1 MSAED
6 IEASKAPL
14 MDHLIELRSRLIKAL
29 LGFGVAFIFCFFF
42 AKQIYNVLVWPFVWI
57 AGPENSKFIY
67 TALLEYFLTQLK
79 LALFGAGFI
88 SFPIVA
94 TQIYKFVA
102 PGLYKHERG
111 AFLPYLIAT
120 PFFFVLGSMLVY
132 FVVLPMLVR
141 FSLGMQ
147 QMGGPE
153 TAQIQLLP
161 KVGEYLSL
169 MMSLIFAFGIA
180 FQLPVILTLLGRIGI
195 ITSKQL
201 REKRRYFIVV
211 AFIIAAVLTPP
222 DVLSQASLA
231 MPLLALYEGS
241 IIAVAMVEKKA
252 ATAKA
257 AAAGPAGDPAAAE
270 AQSGRVGPLRCS
282 KSRPF
287 GLLDARLCRHDSG
300 MARHARHQID
310 PRQPAAFDAGLKRRG
325 LAPLSASLLAIDE
338 KRRAAILASEQAQA
352 RRNAASKEIGDA
364 KKAKDEARA
373 SKLMAEVAELKT
385 TMPELEA
392 AAKAADEELAKELAA
407 IPNLPLDE
415 VPDGTDEHGNVQRAV
430 FGKARNYGFAP
441 KPHDDLGG
449 ALGYMDF
456 EAAAKL
462 SGARFVVLKKG
473 LARLERAIG
482 QFMLDLHTNEHGY
495 TEINPPL
502 LVRNEVMFGTGQL
515 PKFED
520 DQFWA
525 IKGELLVAAR

>member
-29 LGFGVAFIFCFFF
+29 LAFGVAFIFCFFF

-120 PFFFVLGSMLVY
+120 PFFFVLGSMLV
-132 FVVLPMLVR
+132 R

-169 MMSLIFAFGIA
+169 MMSLIFAFGVA

-222 DVLSQASLA
+222 DVISQASLA
-231 MPLLALYEGS
+231 IPLLALYEGS
-241 IIAVAMVEKKA
+241 IIAVRMVEKKA

-257 AAAGPAGDPAAAE
+257 AAAPPSAAPPPPTANPAE
-270 AQSGRVGPLRCS
+270 
-282 KSRPF
+282 
-287 GLLDARLCRHDSG
+287 
-300 MARHARHQID
+300 
-310 PRQPAAFDAGLKRRG
+310 
-325 LAPLSASLLAIDE
+325 
-338 KRRAAILASEQAQA
+338 
-352 RRNAASKEIGDA
+352 
-364 KKAKDEARA
+364 
-373 SKLMAEVAELKT
+373 
-385 TMPELEA
+385 
-392 AAKAADEELAKELAA
+392 
-407 IPNLPLDE
+407 
-415 VPDGTDEHGNVQRAV
+415 
-430 FGKARNYGFAP
+430 
-441 KPHDDLGG
+441 
-449 ALGYMDF
+449 
-456 EAAAKL
+456 
-462 SGARFVVLKKG
+462 
-473 LARLERAIG
+473 
-482 QFMLDLHTNEHGY
+482 
-495 TEINPPL
+495 
-502 LVRNEVMFGTGQL
+502 
-515 PKFED
+515 
-520 DQFWA
+520 
-525 IKGELLVAAR
+525 